1 MVHNHSNAN
10 KRTDFEHSYLLLFI
24 YLFIYLFLDFY
35 LTLPIHISLVTYLC
49 LHTKKKQ
56 TNKQANRNSA
66 KIHILHQDLNP
77 QHRDVTLSDFN
88 NYLKFYI
95 IMSASDEFTIFVF
108 SIY

>member
-49 LHTKKKQ
+49 LHTKKTKTQ
-56 TNKQANRNSA
+56 TKKNSA

-77 QHRDVTLSDFN
+77 RHRDDKSTKTN
-88 NYLKFYI
+88 
-95 IMSASDEFTIFVF
+95 T
-108 SIY
+108 

>member
-24 YLFIYLFLDFY
+24 YLFLDFY

-49 LHTKKKQ
+49 LHEKKNNKQ
-56 TNKQANRNSA
+56 TNKNSA

-77 QHRDVTLSDFN
+77 RHRDDTLSDFN
-88 NYLKFYI
+88 NYINFY
-95 IMSASDEFTIFVF
+95 IMSASHEFTIFVF

>member
-24 YLFIYLFLDFY
+24 YLFNYLFIFRFLLDVTNSHFFGY
-35 LTLPIHISLVTYLC
+35 LFMFTQ
-49 LHTKKKQ
+49 KKKK
-56 TNKQANRNSA
+56 TNKNSA

-77 QHRDVTLSDFN
+77 PHRDDTLSDFN
-88 NYLKFYI
+88 NYIKFYI
-95 IMSASDEFTIFVF
+95 IMSASHEFTIFVF